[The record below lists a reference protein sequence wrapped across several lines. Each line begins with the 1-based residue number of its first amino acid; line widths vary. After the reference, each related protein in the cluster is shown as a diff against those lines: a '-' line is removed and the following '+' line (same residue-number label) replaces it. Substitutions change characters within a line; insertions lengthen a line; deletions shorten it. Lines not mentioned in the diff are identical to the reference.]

1 LLNDRFAASKSRVTL
16 PRSGQE
22 ETFDGGTEIVDNP
35 AIDQKAGGYMF
46 GLGDVF
52 GSKRR
57 KAAID
62 EKRLAFY
69 MGYAFS
75 HAIHVQHRL
84 APGELTVPYV
94 VYWDNETPTPVPY
107 PAATQHEAVAHA
119 QSARDQATPGS
130 GWSSGREGVVTQ
142 SNGAK
147 MDVLVIEGWVP
158 GLDVPLEVFVYYR
171 TEPFRLIQGFL
182 WKTHA
187 QARKDGPSFMAEFKR
202 GILAQP
208 FGQQCVECIDNAERV
223 QFVS

>member
-1 LLNDRFAASKSRVTL
+1 MIRF
-16 PRSGQE
+16 
-22 ETFDGGTEIVDNP
+22 
-35 AIDQKAGGYMF
+35 
-46 GLGDVF
+46 GDIF

-57 KAAID
+57 QAAID

-75 HAIHVQHRL
+75 HAIQVQHLL

-94 VYWDNETPTPVPY
+94 VYWDKEMPVPVPY
-107 PAATQHEAVAHA
+107 PAATQHESVANA
-119 QSARDQATPGS
+119 QSARQQATSGS
-130 GWSSGREGVVTQ
+130 GWSSGREGAITQ

-171 TEPFRLIQGFL
+171 KDPFRLIQGFL
-182 WKTHA
+182 WKAHA
-187 QARKDGPSFMAEFKR
+187 QVRNDGPSFMAEFKR
-202 GILAQP
+202 GILAQS
-208 FGQQCVECIDNAERV
+208 FGQQCMETIDNAERV

>member
-1 LLNDRFAASKSRVTL
+1 MIR
-16 PRSGQE
+16 
-22 ETFDGGTEIVDNP
+22 
-35 AIDQKAGGYMF
+35 
-46 GLGDVF
+46 LGDVF

-57 KAAID
+57 KVVID

-75 HAIHVQHRL
+75 HAIQVQHVR

-107 PAATQHEAVAHA
+107 PAATQHEAIANA
-119 QSARDQATPGS
+119 QSAREQTTSGS
-130 GWSSGREGVVTQ
+130 GWSSGREGTISQ

-158 GLDVPLEVFVYYR
+158 GLDVPLEVFVYCR
-171 TEPFRLIQGFL
+171 RDPFRLIQGFL

-202 GILAQP
+202 GILVQP
-208 FGQQCVECIDNAERV
+208 FGQNSMEVIDNAERV